1 MFPNPELFRPPSSS
15 PPSTDDL
22 AVWLT
27 DLPESALPP
36 SGSSWMWEAVK
47 EKKLTAYQAREIDA
61 GRGKQ
66 LVRGN
71 YVILDRI
78 GHGGMSV
85 VFKARHRQMERIV
98 ALKMISPQ
106 IAASP
111 QALARFQREVCLA
124 AKLHHPN
131 IVTAYDANQAG
142 GTQFLVMQYVGGVD
156 LATLVRRHGPL
167 SIDQALACL
176 MQVACGLQYAHQ
188 LGIVHRDI
196 KPSNLLLDQQGTVKI
211 LDMGLARM
219 DSQADDQDPLTETG
233 QILGTVDY
241 MAPEQTVDTGRADP
255 RSDLYSLGA
264 TFWYLV
270 TGQSMF
276 AGRTVT
282 GKLLAHQWQPSARLS
297 EVCPDVSQSVEDV
310 FARLVAK
317 NAEDRYP
324 SAAELIEDLKRCISK
339 PEALQP
345 LVAAM
350 EPHGDHDDVSF
361 WLGERPAGCTRSGSP
376 PAPPMDSPIET
387 KAFPEVRV
395 DLQPTPARSFPESD
409 TELRPNEELVQ
420 LPISDRRDS
429 SATRWRHPKL
439 LATAAAGAILLLL
452 LSTWLIV
459 RDHEGREVARFR
471 VPDGGSVITQTSAG
485 VPTPILPEKLV
496 PSKDPSTPATD
507 FDWNLPPGSPPP
519 AIAPLD
525 EQRAAQIQQ
534 AWADYLGVPVTFTNA
549 IGMEFMLIPP
559 GEFEMGSTEAQ
570 VAQMMEQARAAD
582 QTDWYIDLLASETP
596 RHRVRIT
603 RPFYLGR
610 FEVTQAQYERM
621 MGVNP
626 SQFQGDPNLPVESVS
641 WFDARAF
648 LRKLDELP
656 QDQGPYGRYHLPTEA
671 QWEYACRAGSTTD
684 YSFGDSADILG
695 EYAWYSGNWGGST
708 HPVGMKLPN
717 AWGLHDMHGSV
728 REWCQDLFCQDYYA
742 TSPGID
748 PTGPASGTQRV
759 YRGGSW
765 DGGPQ
770 GRRSAFRNRFPAHDP
785 HGALLGFRV
794 VMSIASD

>member
-1 MFPNPELFRPPSSS
+1 MFPTPEPFKPPSSS

-22 AVWLT
+22 ANWLA
-27 DLPESALPP
+27 DLPESAPPP
-36 SGSSWMWEAVK
+36 SASSWTWEAVK

-66 LVRGN
+66 LVLGN

-78 GHGGMSV
+78 GQGGMAV
-85 VFKARHRQMERIV
+85 VFKAKHRQMERIV

-111 QALARFQREVCLA
+111 KALDRFRREVRVA
-124 AKLHHPN
+124 ARLDHPN

-142 GTQFLVMQYVGGVD
+142 GTQFLAMQYVGGVD
-156 LATLVRRHGPL
+156 LATLVRRCGHL
-167 SIDQALACL
+167 SIDQALVCL
-176 MQVACGLQYAHQ
+176 MQVACGLRYAHQ

-196 KPSNLLLDQQGTVKI
+196 KPSNLLLDPQGTVKI

-219 DSQADDQDPLTETG
+219 DSQADDQDPLTENG
-233 QILGTVDY
+233 QIMGTADY
-241 MAPEQTVDTGRADP
+241 MAPEQTVDTSRADP

-270 TGQSMF
+270 TGQSMYP
-276 AGRTVT
+276 ARTVP
-282 GKLLAHQWQPSARLS
+282 GKLIAHQLQPPARLS
-297 EVCPDVSQSVEDV
+297 EVCPDISQSVEDL

-317 NAEDRYP
+317 NPEDRYP

-350 EPHGDHDDVSF
+350 EPEGDHDDVSF
-361 WLGERPAGCTRSGSP
+361 SLGERPAGCTCCGSP
-376 PAPPMDSPIET
+376 PAPPIDSPIET
-387 KAFPEVRV
+387 KTFLEVRA
-395 DLQPTPARSFPESD
+395 DLQPTPAKSFPESD
-409 TELRPNEELVQ
+409 TELRPNPKPVQ
-420 LPISDRRDS
+420 PPISDRRDS
-429 SATRWRHPKL
+429 SAMRWRHPKL
-439 LATAAAGAILLLL
+439 LATAAAGAILLL

-471 VPDGGSVITQTSAG
+471 VPDGGSLVTQTSAD
-485 VPTPILPEKLV
+485 VTTPIRSETLV
-496 PSKDPSTPATD
+496 PSTDPGTPPID
-507 FDWNLPPGSPPP
+507 FEWNLPPGSPLP

-525 EQRAAQIQQ
+525 AKNAAQIQQ

-570 VAQMMEQARAAD
+570 VAQLIERARAVD
-582 QTDWYIDLLASETP
+582 QPDWYIEQLATETP
-596 RHRVRIT
+596 QHRVRIT

-610 FEVTQAQYERM
+610 FEVTQAQYKRL

-626 SQFQGDPNLPVESVS
+626 SQFQGDPNLPVERVS
-641 WFDARAF
+641 WLDARAF

-656 QDQGPYGRYHLPTEA
+656 RDQGPYGRYHLPTEA

-684 YSFGDSADILG
+684 YSFGDSADRLG
-695 EYAWYSGNWGGST
+695 EYAWYSGNWEGST
-708 HPVGMKLPN
+708 SPVGMKLPN
-717 AWGLHDMHGSV
+717 PWGLHDMHGSV
-728 REWCQDLFCQDYYA
+728 REWCQDLFCQHDYA
-742 TSPGID
+742 TSPRVD
-748 PTGPASGTQRV
+748 PTGPASGANRV
-759 YRGGSW
+759 FRGGSW

-770 GRRSAFRNRFPAHDP
+770 GRRSAFRSRFPAHDP
-785 HGALLGFRV
+785 DGALLGFRA
-794 VMSIASD
+794 VMSIESG